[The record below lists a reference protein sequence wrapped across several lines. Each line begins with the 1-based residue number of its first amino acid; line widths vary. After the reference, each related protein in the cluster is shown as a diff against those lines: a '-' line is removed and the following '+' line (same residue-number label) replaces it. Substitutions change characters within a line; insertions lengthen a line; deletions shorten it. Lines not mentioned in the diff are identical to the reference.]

1 MNKKGLSL
9 VEITISMAILILV
22 MLPAFLVFS
31 SGNQGIQMTETE
43 FRAQSAALE
52 LMEQTISLPFNMIK
66 AGVYGEDEIKNGGDF
81 SDTGVKYHLSFD
93 SDYKLKMTV
102 EDIVRNNRVFYKKVI
117 VNVNYPITKGSDQK
131 RDFSVKVIINN
142 DTI

>member
-1 MNKKGLSL
+1 MRKLISVFTSNNASIPSL
-9 VEITISMAILILV
+9 FNAEIDI
-22 MLPAFLVFS
+22 
-31 SGNQGIQMTETE
+31 
-43 FRAQSAALE
+43 
-52 LMEQTISLPFNMIK
+52 ISLPFNMIK